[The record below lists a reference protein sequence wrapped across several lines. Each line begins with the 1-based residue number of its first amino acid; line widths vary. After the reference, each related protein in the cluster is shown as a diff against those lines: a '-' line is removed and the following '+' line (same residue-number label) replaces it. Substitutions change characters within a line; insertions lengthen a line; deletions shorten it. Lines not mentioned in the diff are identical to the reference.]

1 MCNQSNLNTAAMD
14 RAEMLKYLSSIRFA
28 IFFPDNSWEDVGFTE
43 REIWVNSKG
52 YGYIA
57 CDEPTA
63 GWKLSDIFKETLSF
77 IQEKIRSNAVTY
89 RDIEQMSLAELLS
102 DIEYDETEDDL
113 NDILKDIP
121 SLPTKTYR
129 HIYCMATEDG
139 IRFFSSKRDFD
150 RVYER
155 DWADC
160 CWKDM
165 DDDTLR
171 RWVQRLS
178 N

>member
-1 MCNQSNLNTAAMD
+1 MCNQSNLNTAEMD
-14 RAEMLKYLSSIRFA
+14 RAEMLKYLSRIRFA

-63 GWKLSDIFKETLSF
+63 WWKLSGISKETLSF
-77 IQEKIRSNAVTY
+77 IQETIRSNAVTY
-89 RDIEQMSLAELLS
+89 RDVEQTSLAELLS

-113 NDILKDIP
+113 NDILKDIS

-129 HIYCMATEDG
+129 HIYCMATDDG

-165 DDDTLR
+165 NDDTLR
-171 RWVQRLS
+171 RWVQRLP